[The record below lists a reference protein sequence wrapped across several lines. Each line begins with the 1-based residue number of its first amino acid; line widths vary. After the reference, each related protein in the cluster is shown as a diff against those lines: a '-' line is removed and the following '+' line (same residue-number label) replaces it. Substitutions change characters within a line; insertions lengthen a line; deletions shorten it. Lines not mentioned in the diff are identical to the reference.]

1 MSGSVGGMAD
11 FRFSFNILTV
21 ESQKKFAET
30 CRRGERYGYDTVFA
44 ADHLGYEAPFPVL
57 VAAAAVT
64 ERLKVGTL
72 VLNVPFWNPALLA
85 REAITT
91 DALTG
96 GRLELGLGAGHMK
109 WEFDEAGIPWEPFD
123 RRADRLEATIRELG
137 RLFAADGYPQQAAT
151 REAMGLPVPRPVQR
165 RGFDGAG
172 PPLIV
177 GGTGDRILRIAAEH
191 ADIVAIAGAYQ
202 IKGQPPGTFRL
213 GTAEEAAGRVRYV
226 RDLAGERA
234 DRIEWHVLAQ
244 LVLETADRRAA
255 AEAIL
260 ERFGPAM
267 TTEELLDTPFV
278 LIGTVE
284 EMAEQIIRNR
294 ERFGFSYYTV
304 HGPYMEAF
312 APVIERV
319 RAEVAGGNAGIGE

>member
-1 MSGSVGGMAD
+1 M
-11 FRFSFNILTV
+11 
-21 ESQKKFAET
+21 
-30 CRRGERYGYDTVFA
+30 FA
-44 ADHLGYEAPFPVL
+44 ADHLGYAAPFPVL
-57 VAAAAVT
+57 AAAAAVT

-85 REAITT
+85 REVITT
-91 DALTG
+91 DILTG

-109 WEFDEAGIPWEPFD
+109 WEFDEAGIPWEPFG

-226 RDLAGERA
+226 RDLAGERPTGSNGTSWPSWCW
-234 DRIEWHVLAQ
+234 RPPTVGRRRRPSWSGS
-244 LVLETADRRAA
+244 DRR
-255 AEAIL
+255 
-260 ERFGPAM
+260 
-267 TTEELLDTPFV
+267 
-278 LIGTVE
+278 
-284 EMAEQIIRNR
+284 
-294 ERFGFSYYTV
+294 
-304 HGPYMEAF
+304 
-312 APVIERV
+312 
-319 RAEVAGGNAGIGE
+319 